1 MARVHRAKTLLRRS
15 PPAAN
20 NPHAGWSGCLQSRFC
35 DLPPHHQIASSPLGA
50 GDQHYMNT
58 VRPSFKQIRPNQPNH
73 SAHCWAFG
81 YVHRSAIQWLCCF
94 GCSVCPPGKKG
105 TEICPLS
112 SAAKKKK
119 KSRKKAPLSPGIIK
133 KEWRFELLKP
143 TLIILF
149 SRNCSVTQV
158 HKPSGGTA
166 PIQPSARRQWRIQ
179 MQRKFSR
186 KKKKKKGRKSSE
198 DDVEGLICHCSVSQ
212 EWPQETFVF

>member
-1 MARVHRAKTLLRRS
+1 
-15 PPAAN
+15 
-20 NPHAGWSGCLQSRFC
+20 
-35 DLPPHHQIASSPLGA
+35 
-50 GDQHYMNT
+50 MNT
-58 VRPSFKQIRPNQPNH
+58 LRPSFQQTRPNQPNH

-81 YVHRSAIQWLCCF
+81 YVHTSVIQWLCCF
-94 GCSVCPPGKKG
+94 RCSVCLPGKKG

-119 KSRKKAPLSPGIIK
+119 KVGKKAPLSPGIIK

-158 HKPSGGTA
+158 HKTSGGTGLLHL
-166 PIQPSARRQWRIQ
+166 
-179 MQRKFSR
+179 FSPALEDSDGYKCR
-186 KKKKKKGRKSSE
+186 GNSRGKKKRRRKSSE